1 MKRLIVLMTAL
12 LLTGCGGTTAQKSL
26 EVYAQPPEP
35 RIQEAPLARELENL
49 PEIDGKKI
57 TIAVYGF
64 ADKTGQRKP
73 ADNIA
78 NLSSAVTQGAEV
90 WVIKA
95 LSDAGKGSWFD
106 VVERIGLD
114 NLVKERQLIRNTREV
129 YEKELPNG
137 PTPLKPMKFAGL
149 ILEGGIIGYDSNVAV
164 GGLGARYLGVGAQT
178 EYRVDTVT
186 VVMRIVS
193 VSTGGVLLS
202 VATEKT
208 IASSRSGLDMFKF
221 FDLGTKL
228 VEAENGYSVNEPVNY
243 AVRAAIEA
251 GVVELIK
258 EGERK
263 GLWKFKSE
271 TKREDVVLAKPVVK
285 VIVKKPEVVE
295 KPEVAAVEKKA
306 EPKVVEKPVVKPEP
320 KVKPKI
326 KVVPLNPKPKATVIE
341 RSVDKDV
348 IPLDMAMPKPK
359 PTLIERMCN
368 PEIMKITDVCASDT
382 EDLRKRLKVGIEK
395 HVTIAQLI
403 ADPNL
408 EKVYKVCD
416 KNNLCFRNVAEMYRW
431 ESWTKWLAHVNE
443 GKNFNLVK

>member
-1 MKRLIVLMTAL
+1 MKSLKVILLAL
-12 LLTGCGGTTAQKSL
+12 FLTGCGGTTAQKSL
-26 EVYAQPPEP
+26 EVYNQPPEP
-35 RIQEAPLARELENL
+35 RIQEAPLARELANV
-49 PEIDGKKI
+49 PELDGKKI
-57 TIAVYGF
+57 TIAIYGF
-64 ADKTGQRKP
+64 TDKTGQRKP

-95 LSDAGKGSWFD
+95 LAEAGGGTWFE

-149 ILEGGIIGYDSNVAV
+149 ILEGGIIGYDSNIAV

-193 VSTGGVLLS
+193 VSTGRVLLS

-251 GVVELIK
+251 GVVELIN

-263 GLWKFKSE
+263 ELWKFKSK
-271 TKREDVVLAKPVVK
+271 TKREDVVLAKPAVK
-285 VIVKKPEVVE
+285 VIVKKPKVVE
-295 KPEVAAVEKKA
+295 KPEVAAVEK
-306 EPKVVEKPVVKPEP
+306 

-348 IPLDMAMPKPK
+348 IPLAMALPKSK

-382 EDLRKRLKVGIEK
+382 EDLRKGLKVGIEK
-395 HVTIAQLI
+395 HVHIDEVLKDANKY
-403 ADPNL
+403 DG
-408 EKVYKVCD
+408 YVCD

-431 ESWTKWLAHVNE
+431 ESWTKWLDHVNK

>member
-1 MKRLIVLMTAL
+1 MKRLIVLITAL

-35 RIQEAPLARELENL
+35 RIQEAPLARELESL

-64 ADKTGQRKP
+64 SDKTGQRKP

-208 IASSRSGLDMFKF
+208 IASSRSGVDMFKF

-306 EPKVVEKPVVKPEP
+306 EPKVVEKPVAKPKP
-320 KVKPKI
+320 KVEPKI
-326 KVVPLNPKPKATVIE
+326 KVVPVEKTKPEVTVTKRNI
-341 RSVDKDV
+341 DKDV
-348 IPLDMAMPKPK
+348 LPLPIPLPKTK
-359 PTLIERMCN
+359 PTMMERMCN
-368 PEIMKITDVCASDT
+368 PEIYRITEVCAKDT
-382 EDLRKRLKVGIEK
+382 ENLRKVLKVGIEK
-395 HVTIAQLI
+395 HVHIDHTT
-403 ADPNL
+403 D
-408 EKVYKVCD
+408 EYSVCD

-431 ESWTKWLAHVNE
+431 ESWTNWLAHVNE

>member
-35 RIQEAPLARELENL
+35 RIQEAPLARELESL

-64 ADKTGQRKP
+64 SDKTGQRKP

-90 WVIKA
+90 WGIKA
-95 LSDAGKGSWFD
+95 LSDAGKGRWFD

-137 PTPLKPMKFAGL
+137 PTPLRPMKFAGL
-149 ILEGGIIGYDSNVAV
+149 SLEGGIIGYDSNVAV

-208 IASSRSGLDMFKF
+208 IASSRSGVDMFKF

-285 VIVKKPEVVE
+285 VIVKKPKVVE

-359 PTLIERMCN
+359 PTLIERLCN

-408 EKVYKVCD
+408 EKGYKVCD

-431 ESWTKWLAHVNE
+431 ESWTKWLAHVNK

>member
-1 MKRLIVLMTAL
+1 M
-12 LLTGCGGTTAQKSL
+12 
-26 EVYAQPPEP
+26 
-35 RIQEAPLARELENL
+35 
-49 PEIDGKKI
+49 
-57 TIAVYGF
+57 
-64 ADKTGQRKP
+64 
-73 ADNIA
+73 
-78 NLSSAVTQGAEV
+78 
-90 WVIKA
+90 
-95 LSDAGKGSWFD
+95 
-106 VVERIGLD
+106 
-114 NLVKERQLIRNTREV
+114 
-129 YEKELPNG
+129 
-137 PTPLKPMKFAGL
+137 
-149 ILEGGIIGYDSNVAV
+149 

-193 VSTGGVLLS
+193 VSTGSVLLS

-208 IASSRSGLDMFKF
+208 IASSRSGIDMFKF

-258 EGERK
+258 EGERE

-271 TKREDVVLAKPVVK
+271 TKIEQAALVEKKPVLE
-285 VIVKKPEVVE
+285 VIVKKPEV
-295 KPEVAAVEKKA
+295 KKVA
-306 EPKVVEKPVVKPEP
+306 PKVVKVPE
-320 KVKPKI
+320 VKPKPQI
-326 KVVPLNPKPKATVIE
+326 TVTK

-348 IPLDMAMPKPK
+348 LPLPIPLPKSK

-382 EDLRKRLKVGIEK
+382 EDLRKGLKVGIEK
-395 HVTIAQLI
+395 HVHIDEVLKDANKY
-403 ADPNL
+403 DG
-408 EKVYKVCD
+408 YVCD

-431 ESWTKWLAHVNE
+431 ESWTKWLDHVNT

>member
-1 MKRLIVLMTAL
+1 MKSLKVILLAL
-12 LLTGCGGTTAQKSL
+12 FLTGCGGTTAQKSL
-26 EVYAQPPEP
+26 EVYNQPPEP
-35 RIQEAPLARELENL
+35 RIQEAPLARELANV
-49 PEIDGKKI
+49 PELDGKKI
-57 TIAVYGF
+57 TIAIYGF
-64 ADKTGQRKP
+64 TDKTGQRKP

-95 LSDAGKGSWFD
+95 LAEAGGGTWFE

-149 ILEGGIIGYDSNVAV
+149 ILEGGIIGYDSNIAV

-193 VSTGGVLLS
+193 VSTGKVLLS

-251 GVVELIK
+251 GVVELIN

-263 GLWKFKSE
+263 ELWKFKSK
-271 TKREDVVLAKPVVK
+271 TKREDIVLAKPVAK
-285 VIVKKPEVVE
+285 VIVKKPEVVKE
-295 KPEVAAVEKKA
+295 PEVAAVEK
-306 EPKVVEKPVVKPEP
+306 

-326 KVVPLNPKPKATVIE
+326 KVVPLNPKPKATVTK

-348 IPLDMAMPKPK
+348 IPLPIPLPDSK
-359 PTLIERMCN
+359 PTLIDRLCN
-368 PEIMKITDVCASDT
+368 PEIKKITEVCARDT
-382 EDLRKRLKVGIEK
+382 EQLRKFMKVGIEK
-395 HVTIAQLI
+395 HLHIDNST
-403 ADPNL
+403 D
-408 EKVYKVCD
+408 EYSVCN
-416 KNNLCFRNVAEMYRW
+416 KNDLCFRNVAEMYRW
-431 ESWTKWLAHVNE
+431 ESWTKWLDHVNK

>member
-1 MKRLIVLMTAL
+1 MKALLVIITAL
-12 LLTGCGGTTAQKSL
+12 ILTGCSGGSTAQKSL

-35 RIQEAPLARELENL
+35 RIQEAPLARALEDV

-57 TIAVYGF
+57 TIAVYSF
-64 ADKTGQRKP
+64 TDKTGQRKP
-73 ADNIA
+73 ADSIA
-78 NLSSAVTQGAEV
+78 NLSSAVTQGSEV

-95 LSDAGKGSWFD
+95 LSDVGNGSWFE
-106 VVERIGLD
+106 VLERSGLD

-129 YEKELPNG
+129 YEKKLPEG

-149 ILEGGIIGYDSNVAV
+149 ILEGGIIGYDSNIAV
-164 GGLGARYLGVGAQT
+164 GGIGARYLGVGAQT

-186 VVMRIVS
+186 IVMRIVS
-193 VSTGGVLLS
+193 VSTGKVLLS

-251 GVVELIK
+251 GVVELIN

-263 GLWKFKSE
+263 GLWKFKSK
-271 TKREDVVLAKPVVK
+271 TKREDLVLAKPVAK

-295 KPEVAAVEKKA
+295 KPEVAAVEKKV
-306 EPKVVEKPVVKPEP
+306 EPKVVNKPVANPKP

-326 KVVPLNPKPKATVIE
+326 KVVPLIKMKPEATVTK

-348 IPLDMAMPKPK
+348 IPLDTAMLKPK
-359 PTLIERMCN
+359 PTLVERICN
-368 PEIMKITDVCASDT
+368 PEIKKITDVCARDT
-382 EDLRKRLKVGIEK
+382 EELRKFMKVGIEK
-395 HVTIAQLI
+395 HLHVDKSTKEY
-403 ADPNL
+403 NT
-408 EKVYKVCD
+408 CN
-416 KNNLCFRNVAEMYRW
+416 KNNLCFKNIAEMYRW
-431 ESWTKWLAHVNE
+431 EAWTKWLAYVNK